1 MSKNMNRYSFF
12 CKIFADLFS
21 LTSFLNCTGHLEN
34 TITNFKA
41 QLPTIKKW
49 NRLLIKALYAH

>member
-1 MSKNMNRYSFF
+1 M
-12 CKIFADLFS
+12 FADLFS